1 MTASRTRPGIAL
13 LIGCL
18 ILAVGQAVLADDGRA
33 ETTHPTPDRIL
44 MVASDDG
51 ALHQRVLSS
60 LHRHIASNP
69 VVLSQAVASTPR
81 GDQQLEAFDCEGCL
95 VVSSGVVA
103 LQAALERIRRA
114 RILAIAIPE
123 ESFERIMSAQ
133 SSPASVSAIY
143 MDVSLERMVSITR
156 ARLVDVES
164 IGIISGDGKYLQ
176 REQGRGHLPPENDM
190 ALKEYNAAAEADVVK
205 VFQQASR
212 ENQAI
217 LAIPDPRVYNRDTIV
232 GIMLT
237 TYRSGTPLIGYSE
250 ALNRAGA
257 LMSVFSSPEML
268 GEEAGQH
275 IAAALA
281 AGSWQPMVR
290 HTERHIVAINQQVA
304 RSLRLRIKESP

>member
-1 MTASRTRPGIAL
+1 MTATYTRSGIAL

-18 ILAVGQAVLADDGRA
+18 ILAVCQSLLPGEVRA
-33 ETTHPTPDRIL
+33 ETTDQSPDRIL
-44 MVASDDG
+44 MLASDDG
-51 ALHQRVLSS
+51 SLHQRVLTA
-60 LHRHIASNP
+60 LQRQIASSP
-69 VVLSQAVASTPR
+69 VVLSQAVVSTPR
-81 GDQQLEAFDCEGCL
+81 GNQQLDTFDCDGCL
-95 VVSSGVVA
+95 VVTSGVVA
-103 LQAALERIRRA
+103 LHTALERVKRA

-123 ESFERIMSAQ
+123 ESFQRIMSAR
-133 SSPASVSAIY
+133 SGAVSVSAIY
-143 MDVSLERMVSITR
+143 MDVSLERMVSLINE
-156 ARLVDVES
+156 RLMNIES
-164 IGIISGDGKYLQ
+164 VGIISGDGQYLE
-176 REQGRGHLPPENDM
+176 REHERDHLPPKNVM
-190 ALKEYNAAAEADVVK
+190 ALKEYNAAAQTDVVK

-275 IAAALA
+275 IADALA
-281 AGSWQPMVR
+281 TGSWQPTER
-290 HTERHIVAINQQVA
+290 HTERYIVAINQQVA
-304 RSLRLRIKESP
+304 RSLRIRVQESP